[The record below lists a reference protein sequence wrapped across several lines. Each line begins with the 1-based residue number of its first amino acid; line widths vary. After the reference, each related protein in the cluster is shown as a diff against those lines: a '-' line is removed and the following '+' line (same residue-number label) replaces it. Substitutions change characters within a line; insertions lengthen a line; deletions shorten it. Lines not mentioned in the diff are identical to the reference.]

1 MSGTRIPVLAIVA
14 ALVVNALHAHAAGDA
29 AQPAAEQQYNLE
41 GRRITGT
48 VVSTSSA
55 ASYTYVQIDTGDGV
69 VWAAAPRT
77 QVKEG
82 DTVLLPDGSPMPE
95 FYSPSL
101 DRRFDL
107 IYFASSMLV
116 FSNEGAVPMDFQEH
130 CPPGENSGAE
140 LDASG
145 TERAPGGLTIGEI
158 LERAAGL
165 AGEQV
170 SLRGK
175 VVKCSRGILGRTWI
189 HLRDG
194 TLGPEGTGDVTVT
207 TRDAAAIGDS
217 VLVRGTVV
225 LDQDFGYGYRYDLLI
240 EDASITIE

>member
-1 MSGTRIPVLAIVA
+1 MSGIRIPILAAVVV
-14 ALVVNALHAHAAGDA
+14 LVVTASSAHAAEDA
-29 AQPAAEQQYNLE
+29 AQPVAPQQYNLE

-48 VVSTSSA
+48 VVTTSSV

-82 DTVLLPDGSPMPE
+82 DTVLLPDGSPIPD
-95 FYSPSL
+95 FYSSSL
-101 DRRFDL
+101 GRRFDI
-107 IYFASSMLV
+107 IYFASSMQV
-116 FSNEGAVPMDFQEH
+116 HSSGGDASMDLYQH
-130 CPPGENSGAE
+130 CPPGESSGAE
-140 LDASG
+140 VDVSG

-158 LERAAGL
+158 LERAASL
-165 AGEQV
+165 AGEEV

-194 TLGPEGTGDVTVT
+194 TLGPEGAGDVTIT
-207 TRDAAAIGDS
+207 TQGTAAIGDTI
-217 VLVRGTVV
+217 LVRGTVV

>member
-1 MSGTRIPVLAIVA
+1 MSGTRIAVLAAVA
-14 ALVVNALHAHAAGDA
+14 VLVVNASYAHAAGDA
-29 AQPAAEQQYNLE
+29 VEPAAPQQYNLE

-48 VVSTSSA
+48 VVTTSSV
-55 ASYTYVQIDTGDGV
+55 ASYTFVQIDTGDGV

-77 QVKEG
+77 QGKEG
-82 DTVLLPDGSPMPE
+82 DTVLLPDGSPIPE

-101 DRRFDL
+101 DRRFDI
-107 IYFASSMLV
+107 IYFASSMQV
-116 FSNEGAVPMDFQEH
+116 HPSGGAVSMDLYQH
-130 CPPGENSGAE
+130 CPPGESSGAE
-140 LDASG
+140 VDVSG

-165 AGEQV
+165 AGEEV

-194 TLGPEGTGDVTVT
+194 TFGPEGTSDVTVT